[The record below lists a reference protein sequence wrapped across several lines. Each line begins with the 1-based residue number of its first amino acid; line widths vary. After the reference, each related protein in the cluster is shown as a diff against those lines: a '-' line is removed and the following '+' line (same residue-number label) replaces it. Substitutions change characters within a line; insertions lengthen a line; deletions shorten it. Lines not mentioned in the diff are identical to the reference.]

1 MKKKTKALIAGL
13 AVLPLAL
20 VAGCG
25 GGGENPAK
33 VGSFDDNAFNF
44 ESRTYSSE
52 TEISNENSFGTDM
65 TKPTTANGEVVG
77 TQTNSDGSKVIT
89 MANVEEEEYNNY
101 KSQVEKTTVATGE
114 GTYSVEYD
122 AETKTMTITYTLPE
136 GTSSPTGPSSF
147 RTVNLIDSSK
157 QSLYIKYKTDLATMY
172 PTMTREEAYAKWESE
187 NPGTEDT
194 DNTLK
199 EAYYQQILA
208 NRPKGQLAA
217 EIATRKN
224 SKGGVDTS
232 VAMYLNK
239 TNFLELAGSGMN
251 ESLNLPSGTLLS
263 MNYKSATIDGTTYSL
278 TYMDAIPVLNMP
290 ATGVYMKSTGDDGVG
305 LPIEVDNSD
314 FGIIGNSYDELL
326 GMYASTGYEK
336 VGDNV
341 YYFEEFKITETDETN
356 PEITSTSFVKFYF
369 NGNDLIYADVDGMF
383 VEIYV
388 SNTIPSYMFE
398 TRVPDGYMDMSIK
411 PEL

>member
-25 GGGENPAK
+25 GGGGNPAK

-44 ESRTYSSE
+44 ESRTYSSQ
-52 TEISNENSFGTDM
+52 TEISNEDSFGTEM

-136 GTSSPTGPSSF
+136 GTPAPTGPSSF

-157 QSLYIKYKTDLATMY
+157 QSLYIKYTMDLETMY
-172 PTMTREEAYAKWESE
+172 PSMTREEAYADWEE
-187 NPGTEDT
+187 NNPDVEDA
-194 DNTLK
+194 DNALK
-199 EAYYQQILA
+199 EAYYQSHIA
-208 NRPKGQLAA
+208 KGQIAIEA
-217 EIATRKN
+217 ATRKN
-224 SKGGVDTS
+224 SKGNLDTS

-239 TNFLELAGSGMN
+239 TNFLELVGSGMY
-251 ESLNLPSGTLLS
+251 ESLHLPSGTLLS
-263 MNYKSATIDGTTYSL
+263 MNYKSATIDGTTYAL
-278 TYMDAIPVLNMP
+278 TYMDAIPVINMP
-290 ATGVYMKSTGDDGVG
+290 ATGAYMKSTGEDDEVG
-305 LPIEVDNSD
+305 LPMEVDNSD

-326 GMYASTGYEK
+326 DMYASTGYEK

-341 YYFEEFKITETDETN
+341 YYFEEFKITETDETD
-356 PEITSTSFVKFYF
+356 PEVTTTSFVKFYF
-369 NGNDLIYADVDGMF
+369 NGNDLIYANAGGMF

-398 TRVPDGYMDMSIK
+398 TRVPDGYIDMSNMTD
-411 PEL
+411 L

>member
-44 ESRTYSSE
+44 ESRIYSSE
-52 TEISNENSFGTDM
+52 TEISNENSFGEEM

-89 MANVEEEEYNNY
+89 MANVEVEEYNNY

-114 GTYSVEYD
+114 GTYNVEYD

-136 GTSSPTGPSSF
+136 GTPAPTGPSSF
-147 RTVNLIDSSK
+147 KTVNLIDSSK
-157 QSLYIKYKTDLATMY
+157 QSLYIKYKPDLATMY
-172 PTMTREEAYAKWESE
+172 P
-187 NPGTEDT
+187 
-194 DNTLK
+194 
-199 EAYYQQILA
+199 ILA
-208 NRPKGQLAA
+208 NSAKGQIAIEA
-217 EIATRKN
+217 ATRRN
-224 SKGGVDTS
+224 SNGGVDTS
-232 VAMYLNK
+232 LAMYLNK
-239 TNFLELAGSGMN
+239 TNLLELVGSGVN

-263 MNYKSATIDGTTYSL
+263 MNYKSATIDGTTYAL
-278 TYMDAIPVLNMP
+278 TYMDAIPVINMS
-290 ATGVYMKSTGDDGVG
+290 ATGVYMKSTGDDEAG
-305 LPIEVDNSD
+305 LPMEVDNSD

-326 GMYASTGYEK
+326 GMYASTGYER